1 MTAPHIASDNSR
13 IAVAESNKLPNA
25 ERHLRAMVD
34 ALVREPPLEDH
45 LNRLVDAARAHQQLR
60 IKDGFAALRDH
71 EAVRVAR

>member
-13 IAVAESNKLPNA
+13 IAVAEASKLRNA

-34 ALVREPPLEDH
+34 ALVTQPPLDDH

-60 IKDGFAALRDH
+60 IRDKFGGLRDS
-71 EAVRVAR
+71 EAVRVVR